1 MILSNF
7 KTGFKFSSI
16 SFLISGF
23 CGVLLNLILIIRFD
37 LEILGIFNQALV
49 VYVIISQFANLGLSH
64 TTLYFSSNISF
75 SVIERK
81 DIIYSALII
90 SLISGFIF
98 SIIGYK
104 SDLIFYNFFN
114 SYELSQAIKY
124 SSLGLIFF
132 PSNKVLLSGLNGL
145 GEIRFHSIFQAL
157 RSILLVVCLI
167 VLINMDIE
175 PYLLISTFVLTELLL
190 FIIILSYYLYIFKLP
205 KIIASINHLNKVI
218 VFGFKSF
225 LNPLLTEFYPKID
238 IILIGFYFN
247 DKVVGIYSIASIF
260 IEGLTQISM
269 IFTTNLNPRFS
280 RLYKKNKKE
289 LLIKLIKKVFINI
302 ALIIFTIVLFLV
314 LFAYLAINFFLDN
327 TGTYNQSLVTFIIL
341 SIGILVSSGFY
352 PLQMIFNQN
361 GLPRVHTTFYISIII
376 INILFSFALI
386 NILGFY
392 GATINTALSNILSIY
407 ILKILCQRKLSLQL
421 NV

>member
-1 MILSNF
+1 M
-7 KTGFKFSSI
+7 
-16 SFLISGF
+16 
-23 CGVLLNLILIIRFD
+23 
-37 LEILGIFNQALV
+37 
-49 VYVIISQFANLGLSH
+49 
-64 TTLYFSSNISF
+64 
-75 SVIERK
+75 IERK

-352 PLQMIFNQN
+352 LTNDF
-361 GLPRVHTTFYISIII
+361 
-376 INILFSFALI
+376 
-386 NILGFY
+386 
-392 GATINTALSNILSIY
+392 
-407 ILKILCQRKLSLQL
+407 
-421 NV
+421 

>member
-1 MILSNF
+1 
-7 KTGFKFSSI
+7 
-16 SFLISGF
+16 
-23 CGVLLNLILIIRFD
+23 
-37 LEILGIFNQALV
+37 
-49 VYVIISQFANLGLSH
+49 
-64 TTLYFSSNISF
+64 
-75 SVIERK
+75 
-81 DIIYSALII
+81 
-90 SLISGFIF
+90 
-98 SIIGYK
+98 
-104 SDLIFYNFFN
+104 
-114 SYELSQAIKY
+114 
-124 SSLGLIFF
+124 
-132 PSNKVLLSGLNGL
+132 
-145 GEIRFHSIFQAL
+145 
-157 RSILLVVCLI
+157 
-167 VLINMDIE
+167 
-175 PYLLISTFVLTELLL
+175 
-190 FIIILSYYLYIFKLP
+190 
-205 KIIASINHLNKVI
+205 
-218 VFGFKSF
+218 
-225 LNPLLTEFYPKID
+225 
-238 IILIGFYFN
+238 
-247 DKVVGIYSIASIF
+247 
-260 IEGLTQISM
+260 M

-392 GATINTALSNILSIY
+392 GAAINTTLSNILSIY

>member
-1 MILSNF
+1 M
-7 KTGFKFSSI
+7 
-16 SFLISGF
+16 
-23 CGVLLNLILIIRFD
+23 
-37 LEILGIFNQALV
+37 
-49 VYVIISQFANLGLSH
+49 YVIISQFANLGLSH

-392 GATINTALSNILSIY
+392 GAAIGTALSNILSIY

>member
-16 SFLISGF
+16 SFLISDF

-238 IILIGFYFN
+238 IILIGF
-247 DKVVGIYSIASIF
+247 
-260 IEGLTQISM
+260 
-269 IFTTNLNPRFS
+269 
-280 RLYKKNKKE
+280 
-289 LLIKLIKKVFINI
+289 
-302 ALIIFTIVLFLV
+302 LF
-314 LFAYLAINFFLDN
+314 
-327 TGTYNQSLVTFIIL
+327 Q
-341 SIGILVSSGFY
+341 
-352 PLQMIFNQN
+352 
-361 GLPRVHTTFYISIII
+361 
-376 INILFSFALI
+376 
-386 NILGFY
+386 
-392 GATINTALSNILSIY
+392 
-407 ILKILCQRKLSLQL
+407 
-421 NV
+421 

>member
-392 GATINTALSNILSIY
+392 GAAINTALSNILSIY